1 MLCLTLL
8 MSGFSVGMV
17 THKSVV
23 INRRQLTEVVRCDQ
37 LECDRNMAVNSIQ
50 PRNVDF
56 SANIFRNRKSK
67 CVQPRYNF
75 FKIFDIELFRSQD
88 RARSCSNCQ

>member
-23 INRRQLTEVVRCDQ
+23 INCRQLTEVVRCDQ

-56 SANIFRNRKSK
+56 SANSSGTASLNASNLVTTILKSL
-67 CVQPRYNF
+67 
-75 FKIFDIELFRSQD
+75 I
-88 RARSCSNCQ
+88 